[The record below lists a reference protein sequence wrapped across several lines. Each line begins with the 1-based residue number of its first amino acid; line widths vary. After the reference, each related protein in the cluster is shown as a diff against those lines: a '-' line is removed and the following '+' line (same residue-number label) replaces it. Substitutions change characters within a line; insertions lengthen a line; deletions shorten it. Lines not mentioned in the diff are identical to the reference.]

1 MRAGPLRLAAA
12 LAGVAATIAGPA
24 PAEAAQIGRITLR
37 LFYEESGRLSDQ
49 VEEGP
54 SFNSWNM
61 AWGGGSAEE
70 PANDILVSVE
80 LVRDDEAA
88 PIPGTLEIIAR
99 NGQGRLLARRRFRDM
114 AFGEG
119 RSLWK
124 SLLLRDAT
132 CDCLD
137 IIVTLGG
144 ETRRLQ
150 PSGFYCAE

>member
-1 MRAGPLRLAAA
+1 MRQGLLLLAAA
-12 LAGVAATIAGPA
+12 TLAGPA
-24 PAEAAQIGRITLR
+24 PAEAAQIGRISLR
-37 LFYEESGRLSDQ
+37 LFYEESGRLSDE
-49 VEEGP
+49 VHEGA

-80 LVRDDEAA
+80 LVRDGEAA
-88 PIPGTLEIIAR
+88 PIPGTLEIVAR
-99 NGQGRLLARRRFRDM
+99 NGQGRLIARRRFRDM
-114 AFGEG
+114 TFGEG

-124 SLLLRDAT
+124 SLGLPDAT
-132 CDCLD
+132 CDGLD
-137 IIVTLGG
+137 IMVTLGR